1 MMVTGPPGLNVL
13 GNADAMSSAA
23 VAVDYLDGEPNH
35 ERNENNVGGFQVHV
49 PSSMQEVDSNLQAL

>member
-1 MMVTGPPGLNVL
+1 
-13 GNADAMSSAA
+13 MSSAA

-49 PSSMQEVDSNLQAL
+49 PSSMQEIDSHLQAL